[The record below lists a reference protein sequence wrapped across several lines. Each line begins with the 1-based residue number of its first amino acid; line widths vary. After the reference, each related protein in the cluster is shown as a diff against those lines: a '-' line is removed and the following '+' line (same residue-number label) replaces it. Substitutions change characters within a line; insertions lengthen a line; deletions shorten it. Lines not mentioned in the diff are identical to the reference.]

1 MSARSDELPCNDI
14 VQSTVVEL
22 ELVHGDKIKRQ
33 DWAKL
38 IKEEKMHNKINKQ
51 LNRNAI
57 FV

>member
-1 MSARSDELPCNDI
+1 LQLSQTPSDYAIWP
-14 VQSTVVEL
+14 
-22 ELVHGDKIKRQ
+22 KRK